1 MPKLTAAAR
10 ADFCRIKMRGD
21 AIGESWPLG
30 EITQLDAKGHSFVER
45 FLPIARPG
53 TELARGYIRV
63 STVDQLKEGSSIETQ
78 KKKIIDYCRENELT
92 LFTFYYDLGISGAC
106 GFDERPAV
114 DLIFRE
120 SQPNENV
127 VVTEMDRLGR
137 IAGFVTEFDRILME
151 RCVEVRYVYGMD
163 RLFGKDR
170 IMYLGLKSTIAN
182 YEKVAISD
190 RSLVVTKE
198 LMAKGLWRER
208 PHFGWMIDPNNRT
221 GPHVPDPHKFQ
232 IVSFIRDQCKAN
244 PRITQRMIAR
254 ALEKKFNP
262 TDFNI
267 LLWTNIRISAI
278 IAYPPNDIDHE
289 DKERWY
295 EDAQRRRQKKQ
306 AKSRAKREEKEQ
318 GTVHMMERTR
328 KRR

>member
-114 DLIFRE
+114 NAIFRE
-120 SQPNENV
+120 SQSGENV

-198 LMAKGLWRER
+198 LMAKGLWREK

-221 GPHVPDPHKFQ
+221 GPHIPDPHKFQ
-232 IVSFIRDQCKAN
+232 IILFIRECVAKN
-244 PRITQRMIAR
+244 PSISPSHVVKR
-254 ALEKKFNP
+254 LEENFNP
-262 TDFNI
+262 LDFNVKV
-267 LLWTNIRISAI
+267 WTYMRVQMS
-278 IAYPPNDIDHE
+278 IAYVPNDIPHANRDIWTDMFKNHS
-289 DKERWY
+289 DKLKRK
-295 EDAQRRRQKKQ
+295 RR
-306 AKSRAKREEKEQ
+306 AMREEKEQ

-328 KRR
+328 RHK